1 MKSVFT
7 SDWQLHTEN
16 LHKAKAFV
24 KFLLAYCI
32 EHKIKVV
39 FHLGDSKH
47 QYNPLDIRVLN
58 FKLWVIRTFKEAG
71 IAWYQLMGNHDRIGM
86 TEESGNWFP
95 ALRAAGAV
103 CITRAKTFS
112 VGDMTVAA
120 VPYMS
125 DPTALRN
132 ALKRVSKKACDL
144 LIFHCSILGCKAN
157 VNTALKEGIVYEDLQ
172 ADRYKWCIGG
182 HIHLPQQIKDNTFYV
197 GPPFCMD
204 WGEANQQKRIL
215 VATVSNGS
223 SKLRSINSPI
233 PGMYDPSW
241 PNFNQTKPKSWRE
254 TKVRIHVPCD
264 SSVTDVQKQIQ
275 KAITEAER
283 KYKGAEVIA
292 IPEYADKD
300 TNKLIENATASDEQL
315 LEEYIDASTPPYL
328 SNQKP
333 HLISYLKYQ
342 LARHGFVRR
351 TSQHIRLLEA
361 EGRNFL
367 CYKKVKIDF
376 KEKGILVIT
385 GKNKDWPGRSN
396 GSGKTSLMMLP
407 AVALCGRTF
416 KGQANDKWA
425 RRDSSGLAWVKLRLK
440 LQDGRRCTITRT
452 RKPVRLRLLIDGI
465 DRSTGIGIRGTQQ
478 AIESLTGLTW
488 ESLQTAIYID
498 QKETNKILDGSDTER
513 KAIFARLLNLERFE
527 MAKAGLREELK
538 AHGIS
543 KEKIELCLEMAQSK
557 LATLKRSAKDM
568 DAVDDIQ
575 EVRYSLKFARKKI
588 KQYKKTIANLS
599 HSLAVKK
606 YTQMKEK
613 YSEKL
618 TAIDNHKQTLSEVIG
633 AYKSD
638 IAKITSIEDKC
649 PMCKQEVPEA
659 WHKKRLLVLNKG
671 FKIIQERV
679 IKIDKLANKS
689 EKFLELAKR
698 KLLKVDSETNVLQER
713 LANKQH
719 ELADLEQR
727 YEKCK
732 ERQKVKIKYA
742 NRITKQELKILRLT
756 RMMEALKHDINFLT
770 FGIKVFSKDGLPA
783 YMIRSIVPQLNI
795 AAEKYARLISENEIK
810 VKFVVDNDGAIDI
823 KIRNRHGGEG
833 VIDQSQGETR
843 IASIVTSFAVR
854 EVINPA
860 NLLILDEPGEGLDQ
874 HNAKLFAQVLKEIA
888 KKFGTVMLTT
898 HSPVILA
905 ELDTERRLNIEKHNK
920 IARLVA

>member
-32 EHKIKVV
+32 KHGIKVV

-58 FKLWVIRTFKEAG
+58 FKLWVIKIFKEAG
-71 IAWYQLMGNHDRIGM
+71 IVWYQLMGNHDRIGM

-95 ALRAAGAV
+95 ALRAAGAI

-112 VGDMTVAA
+112 VGGMAVAA

-125 DPTALRN
+125 DPLALRN
-132 ALKRVSKKACDL
+132 ALKRVSKQACDL
-144 LIFHCSILGCKAN
+144 LIFHNTILGCKAN
-157 VNTALKEGIVYEDLQ
+157 VQSSLKEGVHLEDL
-172 ADRYKWCIGG
+172 RPEVYRWCIGG
-182 HIHLPQQIKDNTFYV
+182 HIHFPQKLGRNSYFV
-197 GPPFCMD
+197 GSPFAMD
-204 WGEANQQKRIL
+204 WGEANQQKRII
-215 VATVSNGS
+215 VIASTRKGITSVQ
-223 SKLRSINSPI
+223 SPI

-241 PNFNQTKPKSWRE
+241 PNFRDSSPDSWAEAR
-254 TKVRIHVPCD
+254 VRIHVPCD
-264 SSVTDVQKQIQ
+264 SSVTDPNKTLQM
-275 KAITEAER
+275 AITAAEQKYRGAIVEA
-283 KYKGAEVIA
+283 V
-292 IPEYADKD
+292 PEYADKD

-315 LEEYIDASTPPYL
+315 LEEYIEASTPAYL
-328 SNQKP
+328 SNQKQP
-333 HLISYLKYQ
+333 LISYLKYQ

-351 TSQHIRLLEA
+351 TSQHIKLLEA

-376 KEKGILVIT
+376 KQKGILVVT

-425 RRDSSGLAWVKLRLK
+425 RRDSTGLSWVKLRLK

-452 RKPVRLRLLIDGI
+452 RRPVRLRLLINGI
-465 DRSTGIGIRGTQQ
+465 DRSTGIGVRGTQQ
-478 AIESLTGLTW
+478 AIENLTGLTW
-488 ESLQTAIYID
+488 ESLQSAIYID

-527 MAKAGLREELK
+527 LAKAGLKEELK
-538 AHGIS
+538 ALSLS
-543 KEKIELCLEMAQSK
+543 KEKTELCLEMAQSK
-557 LATLKRSAKDM
+557 LATLKRSAKDIE
-568 DAVDDIQ
+568 AVDDMK
-575 EVRYSLKFARKKI
+575 EVTHKLKATKKKI
-588 KQYKKTIANLS
+588 KFYKKIIPRLS
-599 HSLAVKK
+599 HSDAVKK
-606 YTQMKEK
+606 YARMKEK
-613 YSEKL
+613 HTQKL
-618 TAIDNHKQTLSEVIG
+618 EAIDNHKQTLSEVIG

-649 PMCKQEVPEA
+649 PTCKQDVPEA

-671 FKIIQERV
+671 YKIILERV
-679 IKIDKLANKS
+679 NKINKLADKS
-689 EKFLELAKR
+689 EKFLELAKT
-698 KLLKVDSETNVLQER
+698 KLSQASSKVDVFQER
-713 LANKQH
+713 LSNKQQ
-719 ELADLEQR
+719 ELSDITER
-727 YEKCK
+727 YDKCK
-732 ERQKVKIKYA
+732 AQQQVKTKYT
-742 NRITKQELKILRLT
+742 NRITQQELVILRLE
-756 RMMEALKHDINFLT
+756 RMVKAVNHDINFLT
-770 FGIKVFSKDGLPA
+770 FGVKVFSKDGLPA

-795 AAEKYARLISENEIK
+795 AAEKYARIISENEIK

-823 KIRNRHGGEG
+823 KIRNKHGGKG
-833 VIDQSQGETR
+833 IVDQSQGETR
-843 IASIVTSFAVR
+843 IASIITSFAVR

-905 ELDTERRLNIEKHNK
+905 ELDSERRLNIEKHNK